1 MRLSA
6 HGMQEDG
13 DGRAQRGFALLLAIM
28 SLLVLTFLGLT
39 LSVTTSTELQIATNY
54 RWGQQAYYN
63 AEAGIEAGKA
73 ILRNVDWNAVLPP
86 PRGVWMPPAQGAAP
100 PAPSTRPDEWGNASR
115 NFEMQLCDE
124 RGAHAGYGV
133 VLDDG
138 SAAAPYQYKS
148 SIFNQRLNGAFTL
161 WVRRRL
167 VSDPNGF
174 LDSTANDE
182 LVLTAEGVAPFEG
195 GNANTAFGQAN
206 RAVRVLEYVIARQ
219 PNEQGQC
226 GNRSGQAGGGPGGAN
241 FGACDAITQEG
252 IDSGVSALR

>member
-1 MRLSA
+1 MTVMA
-6 HGMQEDG
+6 HGTRH
-13 DGRAQRGFALLLAIM
+13 GRAQQGFALLLAIM

-63 AEAGIEAGKA
+63 AEAGIEVGKA
-73 ILRNVDWNAVLPP
+73 ILRNVDWNTLLPA
-86 PRGVWMPPAQGAAP
+86 PRPVWMPPAGAAP
-100 PAPSTRPDEWGNASR
+100 APGASRADAWGNPSR
-115 NFEMQLCDE
+115 NFELEACDN

-138 SAAAPYQYKS
+138 TGEAPYQYKS
-148 SIFNQRLNGAFTL
+148 VVFNQRLNGAFTL

-182 LVLTAEGVAPFEG
+182 LILTSEGVAPFEG
-195 GNANTAFGQAN
+195 AHANTAFGQAN
-206 RAVRVLEYVIARQ
+206 RAVRVLEYIVGRQ
-219 PNEQGQC
+219 PNERGQC
-226 GNRSGQAGGGPGGAN
+226 GNRSGQAGGSAGGTN

-252 IDSGVSALR
+252 INSGVGALR